1 MSSAAFESERAK
13 HKGEMPSPTTKTSAV
28 VRSSIV
34 EVVRGT
40 ETDEPIVI
48 EIVELLRVIRRNR
61 FVADVPG
68 FLYGNLA
75 SRNDAAPPHLEEIG
89 PSFDAVLRTLGL
101 AVALFGSVVLTVRPI
116 DRTMA

>member
-1 MSSAAFESERAK
+1 
-13 HKGEMPSPTTKTSAV
+13 

-48 EIVELLRVIRRNR
+48 EIVELLRVVRRNR

-75 SRNDAAPPHLEEIG
+75 SP
-89 PSFDAVLRTLGL
+89 
-101 AVALFGSVVLTVRPI
+101 
-116 DRTMA
+116 